1 MPPSSSPSSQCP
13 KLQNL
18 RVSLPKLSL
27 PPELSPQPTKK
38 IKLEEKDGESSQN
51 NANSFLD
58 NKPLLDSK
66 CNVKVLPKSLKIL
79 YNKVKNESPKE
90 RDALLAQLKEEF
102 NSSSEDI
109 KLELAKL
116 ESVLEGK
123 LLLNIASHKLSDML
137 LQDKT
142 LNSNFSVKQE
152 LENFD
157 EKPTA
162 ENLEI
167 PAKLGKDVI
176 CSNNNNIIE
185 NKGAQQQ
192 ESSSQVRSVDDKF
205 KEFVKCKWQGCD
217 KEVEVQHLLEHLLNI
232 HITTQKTDETESKYQ
247 CLWTG
252 CKVFSTCSTSYT
264 WLTRHVTKHVGSKPF
279 LCIVD
284 GCRQR
289 FGNQVT
295 LSRHVNSHFK
305 NPTGTGTAGSPS
317 GPSQKRQSAPS
328 SPLKFYIRKNRR
340 KTLRS
345 SRDQAEASVPA
356 SGPDLFHI
364 GIMAGIK
371 DGLSRFSS
379 ASNRSSSLSPSSLD
393 LVFTNGG
400 ELVFRPGSVKS
411 RKLDE
416 DGNIQYLVSWHP
428 GGMFE
433 DEWLRAD
440 MKFSR
445 KVAIN
450 KLPGSLKNAVE
461 KKIFGGMNQDK
472 RLRKTLK
479 SSGPSKLT

>member
-1 MPPSSSPSSQCP
+1 MPPCSSPSSQCP

-217 KEVEVQHLLEHLLNI
+217 KEVEVQHLLEHLL
-232 HITTQKTDETESKYQ
+232 
-247 CLWTG
+247 
-252 CKVFSTCSTSYT
+252 V
-264 WLTRHVTKHVGSKPF
+264 
-279 LCIVD
+279 
-284 GCRQR
+284 R
-289 FGNQVT
+289 F
-295 LSRHVNSHFK
+295 
-305 NPTGTGTAGSPS
+305 
-317 GPSQKRQSAPS
+317 
-328 SPLKFYIRKNRR
+328 
-340 KTLRS
+340 
-345 SRDQAEASVPA
+345 
-356 SGPDLFHI
+356 
-364 GIMAGIK
+364 
-371 DGLSRFSS
+371 
-379 ASNRSSSLSPSSLD
+379 
-393 LVFTNGG
+393 
-400 ELVFRPGSVKS
+400 
-411 RKLDE
+411 
-416 DGNIQYLVSWHP
+416 
-428 GGMFE
+428 
-433 DEWLRAD
+433 
-440 MKFSR
+440 
-445 KVAIN
+445 
-450 KLPGSLKNAVE
+450 
-461 KKIFGGMNQDK
+461 
-472 RLRKTLK
+472 
-479 SSGPSKLT
+479 